1 MTGLRLAKD
10 LIEEKT
16 DKKTGLCTLSKRKLG
31 EVLHQRYPTFF
42 PDPESGRA
50 SIRRVTGS
58 NGKAYREAKSDI
70 RTEWKGLSLPE
81 PEKNDYSK
89 FLLNEKRV
97 GILSDIH
104 FPYYDKQALD
114 KAVSHLRKWK
124 PDCILLNGDIV
135 DMYQLS
141 SFERDPRQRSFKY
154 ELDMLRNFVIQLK
167 DLFPKTRLVY
177 RLGNHEMRYES
188 KILQRLPELI
198 DLELFTFESVISA
211 KELGIEVVGNK
222 RIIMAGKLNI
232 VHGHEFARGF
242 AAPVNPARGFF
253 LKAKNNVLGGHHHQ
267 ISSHQEQDINGNI
280 VGAWSTG
287 CLCEL
292 HPRYMPINNWS
303 TGFATVEVEKNGAF
317 TVNNHKIINGK
328 VL

>member
-1 MTGLRLAKD
+1 MKAVQLAKN

-16 DKKTGLCTLSKRKLG
+16 DKKTGLCTLSKKKLG
-31 EVLHQRYPTFF
+31 EILHQRYPTYF
-42 PDPESGRA
+42 PSAEYGRDA
-50 SIRRVTGS
+50 IRRVTGS
-58 NGKAYREAKSDI
+58 HGPKDRKTIKVRA
-70 RTEWKGLSLPE
+70 EWKGLSLPE
-81 PEKNDYSK
+81 PEKNEYSK

-104 FPYYDKQALD
+104 FPYYDKSALD
-114 KAVSHLRKWK
+114 KAIGHLRKWK
-124 PDCILLNGDIV
+124 PDAILLNGDIV

-167 DLFPKTRLVY
+167 KIFPKTRIVY

-188 KILQRLPELI
+188 KILQRLPELV

-303 TGFATVEVEKNGAF
+303 TGFATVEVEKGGAF